1 MTEKKVELTVL
12 VNKLSEK
19 INAINIHNST
29 PPSASVP
36 ESQSDSR
43 SRPFQDCGI
52 PDNDI
57 DHAACSTID
66 VTQEFERVRDKLNR
80 VSLPS
85 SYKVHDSAAGIKQD
99 CKPAL
104 KVISRCARFAETG
117 LKQLSTFERDD
128 NGMFCLS
135 SSDDEVQSLF
145 TIFAAQSSF
154 LKAEYSS
161 LVVKSSFSAETSRLF
176 RAFENNTS
184 TFSESSL
191 RNMRVAAELSSLSS
205 LSSAH
210 SQPTVV
216 ISGGGVTTAVALDCG
231 TEQHSEVV
239 SHQILWISP
248 LDEKPTIIN

>member
-1 MTEKKVELTVL
+1 MTEKKVEELTVL

-19 INAINIHNST
+19 IDAINIQIGT

-43 SRPFQDCGI
+43 SRPFKDCGI

-135 SSDDEVQSLF
+135 DNEMQSLF
-145 TIFAAQSSF
+145 TIFPAQSSF
-154 LKAEYSS
+154 LNAEYSS
-161 LVVKSSFSAETSRLF
+161 LVSQLKLPDY
-176 RAFENNTS
+176 FERGMTHWRDL
-184 TFSESSL
+184 SL
-191 RNMRVAAELSSLSS
+191 
-205 LSSAH
+205 
-210 SQPTVV
+210 
-216 ISGGGVTTAVALDCG
+216 
-231 TEQHSEVV
+231 
-239 SHQILWISP
+239 
-248 LDEKPTIIN
+248 